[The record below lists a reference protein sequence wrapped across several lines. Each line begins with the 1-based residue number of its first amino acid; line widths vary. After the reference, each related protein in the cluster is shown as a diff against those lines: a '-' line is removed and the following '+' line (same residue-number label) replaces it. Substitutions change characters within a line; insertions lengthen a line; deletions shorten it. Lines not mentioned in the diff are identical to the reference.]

1 MPRNDEK
8 RLRELRARNREIYEH
23 SGNFSPMDI
32 INSGKA
38 QKYSSKREMRG
49 YIFLAIGLVLLVAA
63 LLAFALAFFKVKNI
77 TVMNE
82 EDFSVDQVIA
92 ASGISYG
99 SNTLF
104 ADKNRIVSSIAAGI
118 PYADNIRVRK
128 ILPSGIKIY
137 LEKGTGSY
145 YTAIGEEYYI
155 LSDDCRVIDKTRDI
169 ESIELAGYIRLHSSK
184 ISRCIMGQKIEYR
197 DIDLQN
203 VFDNLTSLLKKY
215 NLYAFCNDIVLD
227 SKFDIKFLY
236 KDRYTVMLG
245 DLYDLE
251 IKFQFFDRI
260 VETLSENASGI
271 INVSDPELHEAIV
284 TLYD

>member
-1 MPRNDEK
+1 MPHKDEK
-8 RLRELRARNREIYEH
+8 RLQSLRARNREIYEH
-23 SGNFSPMDI
+23 SGNFSPIDI

-38 QKYSSKREMRG
+38 EKYSSKREIKG
-49 YIFLAIGLVLLVAA
+49 YIYLGIALVLVMAVLLSLV
-63 LLAFALAFFKVKNI
+63 LAFFKVKNI

-82 EDFSVDQVIA
+82 EDFSAEEVIE
-92 ASGISYG
+92 ASGIVYG
-99 SNTLF
+99 GSTVLI
-104 ADKNRIVSSIAAGI
+104 DKKQVVSSIASKI
-118 PYADNIRVRK
+118 PYAENIRIRK
-128 ILPSGIKIY
+128 IFPSGIKIY
-137 LEKGTGSY
+137 LEKGNGSY

-169 ESIELAGYIRLHSSK
+169 ESIELSGHIRLQSSK
-184 ISRCIMGQKIEYR
+184 ISKCIMGQKIEYR
-197 DIDLQN
+197 DIDLQK
-203 VFDNLTSLLKKY
+203 VFDEVTALLKKHDI
-215 NLYAFCNDIVLD
+215 YAFCNDIVLD

-251 IKFQFFDRI
+251 IKFQFFDKI

-271 INVSDPELHEAIV
+271 INVSDPKLHEAIV